1 MKKDIHPKYFPKAK
15 ITCACGH
22 SFSFG
27 DTKESMKVD
36 ICSHCHPFYTGS
48 QQLIDTAGR
57 VERFKA
63 RQSKA
68 SSTVRTKKEKKT
80 TKKVK
85 KEATG
90 KKEKKTSHK

>member
-22 SFSFG
+22 TFSFG
-27 DTKESMKVD
+27 DTKEDMKVD

-63 RQSKA
+63 RQSKIQP
-68 SSTVRTKKEKKT
+68 KKEKKSAQ
-80 TKKVK
+80 KVK
-85 KEATG
+85 KEALE
-90 KKEKKTSHK
+90 KKEKTKSLHK

>member
-1 MKKDIHPKYFPKAK
+1 MKKDIHPKYFPKTK

-27 DTKESMKVD
+27 ATKEDMKVD

-48 QQLIDTAGR
+48 QQLVDTAGR
-57 VERFKA
+57 VERFKT

-68 SSTVRTKKEKKT
+68 TSSTRTKKEKKEI
-80 TKKVK
+80 KKVK
-85 KEATG
+85 KT
-90 KKEKKTSHK
+90 KKEK